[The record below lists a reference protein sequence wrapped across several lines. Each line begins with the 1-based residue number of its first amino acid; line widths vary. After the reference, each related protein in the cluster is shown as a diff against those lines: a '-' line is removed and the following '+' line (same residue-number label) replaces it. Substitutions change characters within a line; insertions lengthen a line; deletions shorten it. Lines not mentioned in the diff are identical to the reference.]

1 MTLKKVMQL
10 VGVALATFVC
20 GVFVLAQGQGLV
32 RVVIQTEFGN
42 IEADIDTRRAPITA
56 ANFLKYV
63 DEGYWADARF
73 HRTVKLDG
81 DQRPNNDVKIE
92 VVQASLNPEKADK
105 QFPPIPLERTN
116 QTGILHKNGTLS
128 MARGMPDTARASF
141 SIVIND
147 QPSMDFGGK
156 RNPDGQGFAAF
167 GQVVSG
173 MDVAKKIQ
181 VAPAEGQNLTP
192 PIRILNIRRK

>member
-1 MTLKKVMQL
+1 MTLKKLMQQL
-10 VGVALATFVC
+10 AGAALATFLF
-20 GVFVLAQGQGLV
+20 GVFVAAQGQGLV
-32 RVVIQTEFGN
+32 RVVIQTELGN

-63 DEGYWADARF
+63 DEGYWVDSRF

-81 DQRPNNDVKIE
+81 DQRPNPDVKIE
-92 VVQASLNPEKADK
+92 VVQASLNPEKAEK

-141 SIVIND
+141 SILIND
-147 QPSMDFGGK
+147 RPEMDFGGK
-156 RNPDGQGFAAF
+156 RNPDGQGFA
-167 GQVVSG
+167 ST
-173 MDVAKKIQ
+173 
-181 VAPAEGQNLTP
+181 L
-192 PIRILNIRRK
+192 R

>member
-1 MTLKKVMQL
+1 MLL
-10 VGVALATFVC
+10 GYLLGLPALS
-20 GVFVLAQGQGLV
+20 QQRPGLV
-32 RVVIQTEFGN
+32 RVIIQTELGD
-42 IEADIDTRRAPITA
+42 IEADIDTARAPITA

-63 DEGYWADARF
+63 DEGYWVNARF
-73 HRTVKLDG
+73 HRTVRLDG

-92 VVQASLNPEKADK
+92 VVQASLNPEKARN

-116 QTGILHKNGTLS
+116 QTGILHKDGTLS
-128 MARGMPDTARASF
+128 MARGAPDTARASF

-167 GQVVSG
+167 GQVVGG
-173 MDVAKKIQ
+173 MDVARKIQ
-181 VAPAEGQNLTP
+181 ASPAEGQNLTP
-192 PIRILNIRRK
+192 PVRIINILRK